1 MSICNLDQGVRSAKS
16 FLSSTGGLAQ
26 SRSTS
31 ASWPT
36 LWAASSL
43 STREGSAT
51 TYASDGI
58 RYVVCSLVLVFGM
71 QQRLISFLMLTLFV
85 VLVALPT
92 KCPTPTLHTL
102 AQGTPTPPH
111 LLHLPL
117 LWHQHQLRYQHPLCQ
132 QNPTKS
138 NHGHG
143 GRTHKHPLPSV
154 ARHITPP
161 LTTSGGLASLTLH
174 RLTSPLTNSFV
185 PEEDSEDEEEGSED
199 GDGVSSSE
207 RYTHT
212 SGSHTHTQHC

>member
-92 KCPTPTLHTL
+92 KCPTPTVS
-102 AQGTPTPPH
+102 TPT
-111 LLHLPL
+111 L
-117 LWHQHQLRYQHPLCQ
+117 
-132 QNPTKS
+132 PTKS
-138 NHGHG
+138 NKIQPWTW
-143 GRTHKHPLPSV
+143 RQDPQ
-154 ARHITPP
+154 TPP
-161 LTTSGGLASLTLH
+161 SKCGPTYHASVDDVWEF
-174 RLTSPLTNSFV
+174 SV
-185 PEEDSEDEEEGSED
+185 VDIA
-199 GDGVSSSE
+199 
-207 RYTHT
+207 
-212 SGSHTHTQHC
+212 